1 MVLLCFL
8 CIDVALNYSLDFC
21 RQVTRERRN
30 CGLQKT
36 VQDQTQLY
44 FSLLGPRTLQQSCR
58 MAVSFL
64 LRIGYELQVAYTVVL
79 SSQILR
85 RYDEKHEK
93 AAGGLNDSRGHRV
106 RGHRG

>member
-64 LRIGYELQVAYTVVL
+64 LRIGYELQVAYTVDRVARPVTKAESWASRCL
-79 SSQILR
+79 DRGSQFS
-85 RYDEKHEK
+85 DFEE
-93 AAGGLNDSRGHRV
+93 V
-106 RGHRG
+106 

>member
-64 LRIGYELQVAYTVVL
+64 LRIGDDLQVAYTV
-79 SSQILR
+79 
-85 RYDEKHEK
+85 
-93 AAGGLNDSRGHRV
+93 HRV
-106 RGHRG
+106 ASPLTKAESWACRCLDRGSQFSDFEEV